1 MVNLINLMPEWNWL
15 LFDEIMRQA
24 QTKHIE
30 LVPGMLLGS
39 EWEKEINQPSAASK
53 ALALMMSSYTVT
65 SIQSL
70 TYGLNINLADAIYIG
85 DDVVRRFQS
94 LAHLGELLKCRV
106 FVLGS
111 PGQKKLSTLYE
122 GTEAAKKQFIENC
135 AWMASVL
142 APKGTLS
149 IEHNT
154 KTQGAEFCNSL
165 RDVSDVVIALRER
178 GVYNVGINLDTK
190 CLLHE
195 FGDNVHLT
203 ELIDAYSL
211 GPIVTSIQVS
221 LDFLLRTGS
230 KARSDE
236 KTLLQLAQDQCLPI
250 SLEEFGLLN
259 EQLKGFISLWQA
271 ANSGLLKK
279 SDQLQRSLFQ
289 LSRPAKLPTN
299 KATNDCH
306 NC

>member
-1 MVNLINLMPEWNWL
+1 MAGNIVLAPYSFSMVNLINLMPEWNWP
-15 LFDEIMRQA
+15 LFDEIMKQA

-53 ALALMMSSYTVT
+53 ALALLMSSYTVT

-70 TYGLNINLADAIYIG
+70 TYGLNINLTDAICINH
-85 DDVVRRFQS
+85 DVVRRFQS

-106 FVLGS
+106 FILGS
-111 PGQKKLSTLYE
+111 PGQKKLSAPYE
-122 GTEAAKKQFIENC
+122 GTEAAKRQFIENC
-135 AWMASVL
+135 AWMASAL
-142 APKGTLS
+142 APKGILS

-165 RDVSDVVIALRER
+165 NDIVDVVIALRES
-178 GVYNVGINLDTK
+178 GVCNVGINLDTK

-195 FGDNVHLT
+195 FGNNVCLT
-203 ELIDAYSL
+203 GLIDAYALES
-211 GPIVTSIQVS
+211 IVTSIQVS
-221 LDFLLRTGS
+221 LDFLLRPGS
-230 KARSDE
+230 KARTDE

-259 EQLKGFISLWQA
+259 EQLKSFISLWKA
-271 ANSGLLKK
+271 AK
-279 SDQLQRSLFQ
+279 SFSQTLY
-289 LSRPAKLPTN
+289 
-299 KATNDCH
+299 
-306 NC
+306 